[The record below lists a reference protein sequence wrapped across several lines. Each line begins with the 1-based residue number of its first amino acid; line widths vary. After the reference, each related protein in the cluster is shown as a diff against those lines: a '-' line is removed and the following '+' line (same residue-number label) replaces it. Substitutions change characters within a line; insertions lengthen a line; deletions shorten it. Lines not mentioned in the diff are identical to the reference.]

1 MTGDTFTTLSFNVQR
16 NLCFAVMVHGSPQCQ
31 WEEKKHLFT
40 RWDKKNKCRFS
51 TGQYTWLKLA

>member
-31 WEEKKHLFT
+31 WEEKNIFLHVGT
-40 RWDKKNKCRFS
+40 RKTNAAS
-51 TGQYTWLKLA
+51 LQVNTPG